1 MWEELAAL
9 PGPVQRCALDGLA
22 AVPHGARVSDLER
35 SRKVPAP
42 RGSGQ
47 SVVKYL
53 DQIAEISGLGLADL
67 GVEGLVPPRRL
78 AELALYRMTASASLI
93 CRHQPVKHG
102 SPCSASRGPP
112 VSQALTYET
121 VSLAGSDQGVEP
133 LQTPPARR
141 RPP

>member
-35 SRKVPAP
+35 WRKVPAP

-78 AELALYRMTASASLI
+78 AELALYRMTAFRLADLPPSTRETRFALLGI
-93 CRHQPVKHG
+93 WRPACFT
-102 SPCSASRGPP
+102 GPH
-112 VSQALTYET
+112 L
-121 VSLAGSDQGVEP
+121 
-133 LQTPPARR
+133 
-141 RPP
+141 